1 MMLEPVEEMKKKAG
15 EKAVEYIEDGMTLGL
30 GSGSTVYWTIKKIG
44 NLVQQGM
51 NVKGIPTSLR
61 TQRWAKEFGI
71 PLTNFSDVELLDV
84 TIDGADE
91 FTSQLDLLKGG
102 GGSLVREKMVAE
114 ASSKVIIV
122 VDKAKKVET
131 LGKRPVPVEVIPF
144 GWERT
149 AKKIRRIH
157 GIPQLRKI
165 SESDIFISDN
175 GNYIFDCEFNSITNP
190 EYLHKQLKSMCGV
203 VETGLFINM
212 ADIILIGEEAH
223 VSHIR

>member
-1 MMLEPVEEMKKKAG
+1 MIDPVEIMKKKAG
-15 EKAVEYIEDGMTLGL
+15 EKAAEYVENGMTLGL

-44 NLVQQGM
+44 DLVQQGM
-51 NVKGIPTSLR
+51 DVKGIPSSLR

-71 PLTNFSDVELLDV
+71 PLTGFSDVESLDI

-91 FTSQLDLLKGG
+91 VTAQLDLLKGG

-131 LGKRPVPVEVIPF
+131 LGQRPIPVEVIPF

-149 AKKIRRIH
+149 AKKISNIY
-157 GIPQLRKI
+157 GVPQLRKT
-165 SESDIFISDN
+165 SESENFISDN
-175 GNYIFDCEFNSITNP
+175 GNYILDCAFNSIPQP
-190 EYLHKQLKSMCGV
+190 EYLHEQLKSMCGV

-212 ADIILIGEEAH
+212 ADIILIGEETH
-223 VSHIR
+223 VSLIR